1 MGKRAR
7 AKNIRLSQ
15 SPAYQEIYAKATN
28 SGFSNKQA
36 KNMARMAGIKNVD
49 FTPFQQ
55 QYLIDHPQFHNNVTE
70 FEEEVEEYQGFI
82 IDVDN
87 EPKLLAKWAK
97 SLVPFIFCNENLEK
111 SKHSFHKAGNGHQF
125 NKMLQFVNDNPRY
138 LERIYNPLLEE
149 LDGANNEEAE
159 AQRRAILE
167 QGTEEVP
174 KEATQELSKRNILG
188 NA

>member
-1 MGKRAR
+1 
-7 AKNIRLSQ
+7 
-15 SPAYQEIYAKATN
+15 
-28 SGFSNKQA
+28 
-36 KNMARMAGIKNVD
+36 MARMVNIKNVD

-55 QYLIDHPQFHNNVTE
+55 QYMIDHPQFHNNVTG

-82 IDVDN
+82 IDDNN

-97 SLVPFIFCNENLEK
+97 SFVPYIFCNVNLEK

-125 NKMLQFVNDNPRY
+125 NKLLQFVDDNPRY

-149 LDGANNEEAE
+149 LDGNNDEQTE

-174 KEATQELSKRNILG
+174 KQHPKKQPKFPRGTYSAMPDPPVTPITK
-188 NA
+188 